1 MKSLVIVS
9 KGLAPYRTRF
19 YSEVARCLGARGWR
33 VALLTARLEARDH
46 PWKDAGEGGQGL
58 EIIHVGPD
66 SDNSTLQR
74 LVNKY
79 GRLLTKS
86 DPEIPSTALLKELVR
101 LKPDCIWTH
110 EYSPFCLAA
119 AIWAGIRDIVCILST
134 DLGAN
139 PPPHSCT
146 PLQLRMHRK
155 LAFLYNGVI
164 AQTREAT
171 RRWPETMMPVNFA
184 PHAIDA
190 DGYSRSPRSP
200 GDTIRFLFVAGI
212 KQEKGIEQTIE
223 AARILA
229 KEGHHFE
236 LRVIGT
242 GPLSQWLGEQKDPWL
257 SIGGF
262 IEGEALRKE
271 YGNADI
277 YVLPTEGDT
286 YGVTVHEAA
295 ASSLPLIVGRN
306 AGAAETLVAKGSSGF
321 QIDHTD
327 VPRLAD
333 RMRTLLQDKDQR
345 DAMGAAARI
354 LAEQLDVKLLGAR
367 TASFIEALTGFG
379 QTDAGEGAGDPEH
392 PCEVSGER
400 LPLRGENPRV
410 AAVFATMNR
419 SAVAAECFQRLT
431 DQTLPPSKLFVTD
444 NASTDDTCEML
455 KSVASNSTLPFE
467 LIRSEENLGNSGGV
481 KLAVEKAF
489 SQGYDAVW
497 ILDDDSWP
505 QPAAFERLIDPDG
518 PSEGIRTS
526 VVLAP
531 DSTELSWP
539 SEVITIDGFWRNPVR
554 FESLPMA
561 PWVRTRR
568 SWLGSLI
575 PKDVYWDV
583 GPLNHDF
590 FLRGEDEDYPR
601 ALESAGYPFWMA
613 TGSILHHPVAGPLVS
628 LALGE
633 NKLCLE
639 KNLSGDKLYYRIR
652 NMLWIKR
659 KESGS
664 VISSL
669 LAIGYLLLIMRWL
682 RPLIPSLGVFIE
694 AVVHAYQNRLGKRP
708 LRGNR

>member
-19 YSEVARCLGARGWR
+19 YSEVARSLGARGWR
-33 VALLTARLEARDH
+33 VTLLTARLEARDH
-46 PWKDAGEGGQGL
+46 PWKDAGLGGQGL
-58 EIIHVGPD
+58 EIINVGPGSED
-66 SDNSTLQR
+66 SPLQR
-74 LVNKY
+74 LVEKY

-86 DPEIPSTALLKELVR
+86 DPEIPSAALLKELIR

-119 AIWAGIRDIVCILST
+119 AFWAEIRDIVCILST

-139 PPPHSCT
+139 PPPHACT
-146 PLQLRMHRK
+146 PLQLGMHRK

-171 RRWPETMMPVNFA
+171 RRWPESTLPVNFA

-190 DGYSRSPRSP
+190 DEYSRSPRP
-200 GDTIRFLFVAGI
+200 AGHIIRFLFVAGI
-212 KQEKGIEQTIE
+212 RREKGIEQTIE
-223 AARILA
+223 AARVLA
-229 KEGHHFE
+229 GEGHRFE
-236 LRVIGT
+236 LRVVGS
-242 GPLSQWLGEQKDPWL
+242 GPLSTWLEEQRDPWL

-262 IEGEALRKE
+262 IEGEALRGE
-271 YGNADI
+271 YGDADI

-306 AGAAETLVAKGSSGF
+306 AGAAETLVEEGSSGF

-327 VPRLAD
+327 VSGLAD
-333 RMRTLLQDKDQR
+333 RMRMLLQDKALR
-345 DAMGAAARI
+345 DAMGSAARD
-354 LAEQLDVKLLGAR
+354 LAETLDVKLLGAR
-367 TASFIEALTGFG
+367 TASFIEALTGS
-379 QTDAGEGAGDPEH
+379 GDINGTEPAHLSEASDDSLPPDGEH
-392 PCEVSGER
+392 PR
-400 LPLRGENPRV
+400 I

-419 SAVAAECFQRLT
+419 SPVAAECLRKLA
-431 DQTLPPSKLFVTD
+431 DQTVPPSKLFVTD
-444 NASTDDTCEML
+444 NASTDDTCEVL
-455 KSVASNSTLPFE
+455 ESVASTCTLPFE
-467 LIRSEENLGNSGGV
+467 LIRSGENLGNSGGV
-481 KLAVEKAF
+481 KLAVERAF

-505 QPAAFERLIDPDG
+505 QPTAFERLVDPDG
-518 PSEGIRTS
+518 PPEGIRTS

-539 SEVITIDGFWRNPVR
+539 SEIISTEGSWRNPVR
-554 FESLPMA
+554 FESLPVA

-568 SWLGSLI
+568 SWLGALI
-575 PKDVYWDV
+575 PRDVYLHV
-583 GPLNHDF
+583 GPINPDF

-613 TGSILHHPVAGPLVS
+613 TGSILNHPVAGPLVS

-639 KNLSGDKLYYRIR
+639 KNLGGDKLYYRIR

-659 KESGS
+659 KESGPF
-664 VISSL
+664 ISSA
-669 LAIGYLLLIMRWL
+669 LAIGYCLLIVRWF
-682 RPLIPSLGVFIE
+682 RPLLPSLGVFVE
-694 AVVHAYQNRLGKRP
+694 AVVHASQDRLGKRP
-708 LRGNR
+708 PRGNR